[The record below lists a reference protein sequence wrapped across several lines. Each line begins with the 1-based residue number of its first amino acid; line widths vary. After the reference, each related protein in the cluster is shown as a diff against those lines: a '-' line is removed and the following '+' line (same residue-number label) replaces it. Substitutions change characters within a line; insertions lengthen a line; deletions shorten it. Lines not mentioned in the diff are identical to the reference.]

1 MGEIYFD
8 NSSTTM
14 VCREAASRIMDM
26 LTNNY
31 GNPSSLHTKGFKAE
45 QTQNSARNEIASFL
59 NVYPEEI
66 YFTSGGTE
74 SNNLAIFGAAHA
86 MRKRG
91 NHIVTTAIEHPS
103 VLNVMKQLEKEGF
116 IVTYL
121 KPDSSGKIYPEQIF
135 KAVNPRTIL
144 VSMMYVNNEVGSILP
159 IEAVSSAIS
168 AARSPALF
176 HVDAVQ
182 AFGKLPI
189 NPKKLKID
197 LMSISSHKIHGPKGV
212 GALYIRKGV
221 HIVPRTYGGGQEKD
235 IRPGTEA
242 VPMIVGFGAAV
253 KALPSFDIELKE
265 MKKLNAYCRQ
275 KLGEIEDIKINS
287 PEDALPY
294 IINFS
299 AGDVRA
305 ETMLHF
311 LSSKEIYVSSGSA
324 CSKGKASYVLTSMGL
339 TKQRIASSLRISFSR
354 FNNLEDVDVFIDTL
368 KDGLIEITKRP
379 I

>member
-45 QTQNSARNEIASFL
+45 QTQNSARNEISSFL

-121 KPDSSGKIYPEQIF
+121 KPDNNGKIYPEQVF